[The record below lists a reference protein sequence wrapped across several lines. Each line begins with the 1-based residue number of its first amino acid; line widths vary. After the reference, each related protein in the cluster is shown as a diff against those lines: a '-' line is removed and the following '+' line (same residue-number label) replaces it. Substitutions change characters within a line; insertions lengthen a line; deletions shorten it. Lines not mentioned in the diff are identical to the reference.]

1 MYDLSDFKKGLQIL
15 VEGEP
20 YAVVD
25 FQHVKPGK
33 GNQFTRTKLRNLLTG
48 SNLERTFKS
57 GEKFGVPDIAY
68 KDMNFLYKDE
78 TGFNFMDQTSYEQLA
93 LDKDLIA
100 EAANYLTEN
109 LQVKICFYND
119 RAVGVDLPKSVSLK
133 VTQTDPGFK
142 GNTVTNTYKAAT
154 METGYVAQV
163 PLHINEGDVLKIS
176 TVDGAYVERVSIR

>member
-1 MYDLSDFKKGLQIL
+1 MYDLSDFKKGLQIM

-78 TGFNFMDQTSYEQLA
+78 AGFNFMDQTSFEQLM
-93 LDKDLIA
+93 LDKDLIGDN
-100 EAANYLTEN
+100 ANYLTEN

-119 RAVGVDLPKSVSLK
+119 RAVGVDVPKSV
-133 VTQTDPGFK
+133 
-142 GNTVTNTYKAAT
+142 
-154 METGYVAQV
+154 
-163 PLHINEGDVLKIS
+163 
-176 TVDGAYVERVSIR
+176 

>member
-57 GEKFGVPDIAY
+57 GEKFGVPDIAF

-78 TGFNFMDQTSYEQLA
+78 SGFNFMDQTSYEQLA
-93 LDKDLIA
+93 LDKDLIGDS
-100 EAANYLTEN
+100 ANYLIEN

-119 RAVGVDLPKSVSLK
+119 RAVGVDLPKSVNLR
-133 VTQTDPGFK
+133 VTRTDPGHK
-142 GNTVTNTYKAAT
+142 GNTVTNTYKPAT
-154 METGYVAQV
+154 LETGHIVQV
-163 PLHINEGDVLKIS
+163 PLHINEGDLLKVN
-176 TVDGAYVERVSIR
+176 TTDGAYVERVNLK